1 MVRRLLFPMIV
12 SVLAS
17 LASLAPCRATTFTI
31 PLRANYDFNSLGNT
45 PINPGPETGYIP
57 FVALGEFT
65 FELDPSI
72 NDPSKPTTVPFVNVT
87 GKLQGTAPAQFLP
100 HYITPNVRFVGGELT
115 DITRDASGNVLSAQV
130 KNLQM
135 QWEMVG
141 EAGSPFPG
149 AHLVT
154 GGSDF
159 DANSSL
165 PFDGPVHGLPFAL
178 GDVIQGP
185 DVGFGTSEN
194 FHVYLGD
201 PATGPHVVNGRQRTL
216 TVVPEPTSVGLPGL
230 LCIACALRKR
240 DASAKEGLVLQR
252 HVPRRRRRAL
262 SRR

>member
-1 MVRRLLFPMIV
+1 MVRRLFFPMIV
-12 SVLAS
+12 FVLAS
-17 LASLAPCRATTFTI
+17 MASLAHAAPTSFTI
-31 PLRANYDFNSLGNT
+31 PLRANYEFNILGET

-72 NDPSKPTTVPFVNVT
+72 NDPGKPATVPFVHVT
-87 GKLQGTAPAQFLP
+87 GKLQGTAPVQFLP

-141 EAGSPFPG
+141 EAPG
-149 AHLVT
+149 PLAGVRIVS

-159 DANSSL
+159 DPNGSM
-165 PFDGPVHGLPFAL
+165 PFDGAVHGLPFSL

-185 DVGFGTSEN
+185 DVGFGTNEN
-194 FHVYLGD
+194 FYGYLGD
-201 PATGPHVVNGRQRTL
+201 VTGPHVVNGRQRTL

-230 LCIACALRKR
+230 LCIA
-240 DASAKEGLVLQR
+240 SAFGNVM
-252 HVPRRRRRAL
+252 RRRSRA
-262 SRR
+262 